1 MPKNPASCRI
11 MTDTKSNTIERPPVV
26 VIMGHIDHGK
36 STLLDYIRKSN
47 VVAGEA
53 GGITQ
58 HLGAYEV
65 EHADKAGVKKRITFL
80 DTPGHEAFKGVR
92 SRGASVADIAILIV
106 SAEDGVMPQTI
117 EAVNVI
123 NSAKMPFIV
132 AINKM
137 DAPRANVE
145 GTKNSLIENGIYIEG
160 YGGNIPAVAISA
172 KTGQNVDEL
181 LDLILLSAEVEGLV
195 ANPSVPATGYIIEVN
210 KDKRIGISATIVIK
224 DGTLEQGQFVACENA
239 LSPIR
244 VMDDQNGVKIK
255 TASFSTPV
263 HVSGWNDLPGV
274 GLAFKTFDS
283 KKEAEKYCASCASTA
298 KKVFTLKNIESADH
312 FIVPVIIKADTQG
325 SIEAIE
331 YELSKIKLLNAELKI
346 VYSGTGNIGEKDAKI
361 AATNENTLIV
371 GFGIEIDPQAETIK
385 ERTGLSINVFN
396 IIYELTD
403 WVKNTAEAMRPRVEV
418 EERKGIF
425 KVLKIFNASKHNQ
438 VLGGK
443 VKEGL
448 IEVGNK
454 IKILRRGEEIGRGV
468 IKGLQHMKTEVT
480 SVVEGAEFGT
490 SIDAKIEMAPGDEIE
505 AFEIVK
511 K

>member
-1 MPKNPASCRI
+1 MSDKTPNL
-11 MTDTKSNTIERPPVV
+11 IERPPVV

-36 STLLDYIRKSN
+36 STLLDFIRKSN

-65 EHADKAGVKKRITFL
+65 EHKDKAGIVKRITFL

-106 SAEDGVMPQTI
+106 SAEDGVMPQTM
-117 EAVNVI
+117 EAYEVI
-123 NSAKMPFIV
+123 NRVKMPFIV
-132 AINKM
+132 AINKI
-137 DAPRANVE
+137 DAPRANVD
-145 GTKNSLIENGIYIEG
+145 GTKNSLVENGIYVEG
-160 YGGNIPAVAISA
+160 YGGNVPAVAISA
-172 KTGQNVDEL
+172 KTGENIEEL
-181 LDLILLSAEVEGLV
+181 LDLILLSAEVEGLK
-195 ANPSVPATGYIIEVN
+195 ADTSLPATGYIVEVN
-210 KDKRIGISATIVIK
+210 KDKRIGISATLVIK
-224 DGTLEQGQFVACENA
+224 NGTLEQGQFVACENA

-255 TASFSTPV
+255 TATFSTPV

-274 GLAFKTFDS
+274 GLTFQTFDT
-283 KKEAEKYCASCASTA
+283 KKEAEKYCASCSEGI
-298 KKVFTLKNIESADH
+298 KKIPTLKHIENADN

-331 YELSKIKLLNAELKI
+331 YELGKIKLLSAELKI

-371 GFGIEIDPQAETIK
+371 GFGIEIDKQAENIK

-403 WVKNTAEAMRPRVEV
+403 WVKKTAEEMRPRVEV

-425 KVLKIFNASKHNQ
+425 KVLKIFNASKNNQ
-438 VLGGK
+438 VLGGR
-443 VKEGL
+443 VKEGV
-448 IEVGNK
+448 IETGNQ
-454 IKILRRGEEIGRGV
+454 IKIMRRDEEIGRGI
-468 IKGLQHMKTEVT
+468 IKGLQQSKAVAT
-480 SVVEGAEFGT
+480 SVIEGSEFGT
-490 SIDAKIEMAPGDEIE
+490 SIEAKIEIAPGDEIE